1 MEQGGT
7 GCIPDGAQ
15 EKYGKDQFG
24 GTFAREERDD
34 RKERLGLPHSDFL
47 KRPTTARK
55 AEKMLELGK
64 KMVSMSLQWAG
75 EEEGGDAGV
84 LQALFSTI
92 LIKMKV
98 RGRRK
103 VMDI

>member
-24 GTFAREERDD
+24 GTSAGEERND
-34 RKERLGLPHSDFL
+34 RRERIGLPHPDFL
-47 KRPTTARK
+47 KRPTTARE

-75 EEEGGDAGV
+75 EGEGGDAGV

>member
-1 MEQGGT
+1 MG
-7 GCIPDGAQ
+7 
-15 EKYGKDQFG
+15 
-24 GTFAREERDD
+24 EERND
-34 RKERLGLPHSDFL
+34 RRERLGIPHPDFL
-47 KRPTTARK
+47 KRPTTARE